1 MEESPS
7 IARFVLISRK
17 ERKALK
23 LWAVDRGKERFP
35 PMEIDSWIR
44 KWS

>member
-1 MEESPS
+1 LRDWLGLHSREKAVRGEKEIMEESPS

-23 LWAVDRGKERFP
+23 L
-35 PMEIDSWIR
+35 
-44 KWS
+44 